1 MVDKYVE
8 LWLIMLS
15 AIMRDFLCCFVRVW
29 AVFFGE
35 NRLNNGIWGLEDRRM
50 TKRTNLS
57 GCSIIAVFLLGMVSI
72 AGGRTIYVD
81 DDGPADFNTIKAKQ
95 DDLGY
100 NVFAFE
106 ALSMD
111 ERESESRK

>member
-1 MVDKYVE
+1 
-8 LWLIMLS
+8 
-15 AIMRDFLCCFVRVW
+15 
-29 AVFFGE
+29 
-35 NRLNNGIWGLEDRRM
+35 M